1 MDQTYQ
7 LTTEERSIITEIQDS
22 LIEQYV
28 KQKEALDKGQKTCVI
43 EIQREI
49 NELHREIMEIK
60 EWAKVWARLC
70 QIWLGAQFGLQKFNR
85 AK

>member
-7 LTTEERSIITEIQDS
+7 LTTEERARITEIQDS
-22 LIEQYV
+22 LIERYV

-49 NELHREIMEIK
+49 NELRHEIAEIK
-60 EWAKVWARLC
+60 EWAK
-70 QIWLGAQFGLQKFNR
+70 G
-85 AK
+85 